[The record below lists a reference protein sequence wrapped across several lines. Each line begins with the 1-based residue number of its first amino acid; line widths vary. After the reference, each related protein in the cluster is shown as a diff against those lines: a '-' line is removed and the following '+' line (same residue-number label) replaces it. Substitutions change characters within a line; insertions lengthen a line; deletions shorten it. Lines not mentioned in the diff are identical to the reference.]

1 MNDKNIMALCL
12 SLPRREC
19 EKQFGI
25 SQKLWEHVRHYKQMP
40 EDRRGRPR
48 DTQADEQI
56 LKVVNEHPSWPSYR
70 VALEVGCSDGK
81 VQMLFRE
88 MKLTRSWQRRAWAGK
103 EMKEMEPDLAKA
115 RRKENR
121 IKADGPGALVQVDC
135 KRYHSLKGGKAQ
147 EKLIVGVMVIDSFS
161 GFCNL
166 FIIPDGRKTAAN
178 IIKGLEAFKQAFP
191 APIQVIYTDN
201 GKEFD
206 NKAVYAWC
214 EANCTHTGQKHKFT
228 KKAHAWSNGKTE
240 RTQGMFRE
248 EVTAPLL
255 ETKEYTTVAEFA
267 DDLVIKGQWWNFE
280 RPHFGWIN
288 RGLTPGKVVEH
299 CTGMNFQMGFDTI
312 TELVKEQK
320 STNRREW
327 EKERVRQEKLSY
339 DLAVSE
345 PDEEADTAFD
355 G

>member
-1 MNDKNIMALCL
+1 MNDKAIMALCL

-19 EKQFGI
+19 EKEYQI
-25 SQKLWEHVRHYKQMP
+25 SKYLWSYIRQNKTMP

-48 DTQADEQI
+48 DTQADDEI
-56 LKVVNEHPSWPSYR
+56 LKIVKEHPSWPFYR

-81 VQMLFRE
+81 VLKLFRE
-88 MKLTRSWQRRAWAGK
+88 MKMSRSWQRRAWAGK

-121 IKADGPGALVQVDC
+121 IRADGPGALVQVDC
-135 KRYHSLKGGKAQ
+135 KRYHSLRGKGQ
-147 EKLIVGVMVIDSFS
+147 EGLLVGVMVIDNFS

-166 FIIPDGRKTAAN
+166 FMIPDGRKTAAN
-178 IIKGLEAFKQAFP
+178 IIKGLEAFKEKFP
-191 APIQVIYTDN
+191 VPIQVIYTDN

-206 NKAVYAWC
+206 NQYVDGWC
-214 EANCTHTGQKHKFT
+214 EVNCTHTGKKHKLT

-240 RTQGMFRE
+240 RNQGMFRE
-248 EVTAPLL
+248 EVTAPMLD
-255 ETKEYTTVAEFA
+255 EKEYTSVADFA
-267 DDLVIKGQWWNFE
+267 DDLVVKVQWWNFT

-288 RGLTPGKVVEH
+288 QGLTPAEVVEH
-299 CTGMNFQMGFDTI
+299 CTGMDFQTGFDTI
-312 TELVKEQK
+312 KTLVKEK
-320 STNRREW
+320 KTGNRREW
-327 EKERVRQEKLSY
+327 ERERVRQEKLSY

-345 PDEEADTAFD
+345 PDEEEDTAFD